1 MTQADIGGIEIPQRS
16 GLRLPYCTTLF
27 RGLSSGDHE
36 FDDDASIQGLMV
48 CVDGRNLD
56 LVRSWRKTS
65 DNDRPA
71 AGFGPD
77 PRRAINR
84 HMAARMAIADV
95 RLCEPCST
103 PRRLWCVPICSERL
117 RQL

>member
-1 MTQADIGGIEIPQRS
+1 VKVTEKQDRGPSRG
-16 GLRLPYCTTLF
+16 PYF
-27 RGLSSGDHE
+27 RRLSSGDHE

-56 LVRSWRKTS
+56 LVRSRRKTS

-84 HMAARMAIADV
+84 HLEMPEAALHV
-95 RLCEPCST
+95 T
-103 PRRLWCVPICSERL
+103 G
-117 RQL
+117 QL